1 MLRSL
6 NIEKCSES
14 IGIILVLYFIERLL
28 IIFHPHITDSLLAK
42 STFLLFFNI
51 KIVGESPAIPGI
63 AKTLTSET
71 FLKSLLLRVLII
83 LIVFDLNFFLTFA
96 KTFSSFIKKKN
107 WFIFFNL
114 LTN

>member
-1 MLRSL
+1 M
-6 NIEKCSES
+6 
-14 IGIILVLYFIERLL
+14 F
-28 IIFHPHITDSLLAK
+28 AK

-83 LIVFDLNFFLTFA
+83 FIFFDLNFFLTFA
-96 KTFSSFIKKKN
+96 KTFSSFIKKKTGLY
-107 WFIFFNL
+107 FLICLQINL
-114 LTN
+114 